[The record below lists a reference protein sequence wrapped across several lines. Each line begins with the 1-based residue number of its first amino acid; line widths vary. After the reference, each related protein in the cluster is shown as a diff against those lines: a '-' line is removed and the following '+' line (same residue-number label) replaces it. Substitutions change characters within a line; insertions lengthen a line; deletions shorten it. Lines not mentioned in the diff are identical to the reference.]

1 MLLSPSASTA
11 QQHRLSLPYNQRYA
25 ISYADYTSTYEVDSL
40 QFPGSLLTVEG
51 KPATYQCGIYSFVGP
66 AQSGNSI
73 SRIFV
78 NMQLHFLI
86 SITFNV
92 FLTDQSSKITKNLF
106 VIILDNVILEASY
119 VNTQGISNLCGEAA
133 LM

>member
-1 MLLSPSASTA
+1 
-11 QQHRLSLPYNQRYA
+11 
-25 ISYADYTSTYEVDSL
+25 
-40 QFPGSLLTVEG
+40 
-51 KPATYQCGIYSFVGP
+51 
-66 AQSGNSI
+66 
-73 SRIFV
+73 
-78 NMQLHFLI
+78 MQLHFLI